1 MTSLRRR
8 RLMTAGIA
16 ALVVSNSRADR
27 YPSKPIRL
35 IVPFP
40 AGGPTDMVARPIAA
54 LLGESLGQQII
65 VDNRG
70 GAGGVIGADVVA
82 KSPSDGYTLL
92 MGTVGTSAINS
103 TLYKKLPHDP
113 ISDFTPLATIA
124 SAPVAIV
131 VRPESGVTS
140 LKDLVAKAKANPG
153 VVTYGSAGNGTPGHL
168 AGAMFCSAA
177 DIKLMHIPYKGS
189 APAVTDLLGGQI
201 AVMFDPL
208 QSVYP
213 HVQAGKL
220 KVLAVTGRQ
229 RAPVLPNVPTVAE
242 SGWPDFEMTAW
253 WAMFGPAR
261 LPGEIFTRLQTEL
274 DRIVRSANYRQRLGN
289 VGLQPISIPLAD
301 FQRSETAKWGAAVR
315 NTGII
320 LE

>member
-16 ALVVSNSRADR
+16 ALVVSSSRADR

-40 AGGPTDMVARPIAA
+40 AGGPTDMVARPTAV

-82 KSPSDGYTLL
+82 KSPPDGYTLL

-140 LKDLVAKAKANPG
+140 LKDLVAKANPNPG
-153 VVTYGSAGNGTPGHL
+153 VLTYGSAGNVATGNL
-168 AGAMFCSAA
+168 AACTLGSAA
-177 DIKLMHIPYKGS
+177 G
-189 APAVTDLLGGQI
+189 T
-201 AVMFDPL
+201 
-208 QSVYP
+208 
-213 HVQAGKL
+213 
-220 KVLAVTGRQ
+220 
-229 RAPVLPNVPTVAE
+229 
-242 SGWPDFEMTAW
+242 
-253 WAMFGPAR
+253 
-261 LPGEIFTRLQTEL
+261 
-274 DRIVRSANYRQRLGN
+274 
-289 VGLQPISIPLAD
+289 
-301 FQRSETAKWGAAVR
+301 
-315 NTGII
+315 
-320 LE
+320 